1 LNATVNPRAG
11 HGGDG
16 SEEIERPGERLA
28 KRVAQI
34 KSISRREAEEII
46 EAGFVKVDGQ
56 VIEEP
61 QFKVLEQ
68 HIDIDAKA
76 VAGKVE
82 PVTILLHKPAGLDTG
97 RDAPLPMALIN
108 SASRSPDDRTGIRM
122 INRHFAKQAMMLPLE
137 KAASGLVVI
146 TQDFR
151 VERKLREDAV
161 KVEQEFVV
169 EVAFAADAP
178 AAVAKSD
185 DSDPDAPES
194 DARIELRAGILNK
207 LNRGIAYK
215 ERLPAYL
222 KASWQN
228 ETRLRFAIKD
238 ARPGQI
244 AFMCEAAG
252 LKVVSMKRI
261 RVGRIPMAGMQ
272 VGQWRYLG
280 AEEKF

>member
-1 LNATVNPRAG
+1 VNSSKTP
-11 HGGDG
+11 DS
-16 SEEIERPGERLA
+16 SEQASERPGDRLA
-28 KRVAQI
+28 KRVAQM

-46 EAGFVKVDGQ
+46 EAGFVKVDGK

-68 HIDIDAKA
+68 KIDIDANAKP
-76 VAGKVE
+76 GQVE
-82 PVTILLHKPAGLDTG
+82 PVTILLHKPAGYEAG
-97 RDAPLPMALIN
+97 RDAPLPMALITT
-108 SASRSPDDRTGIRM
+108 ASRSPGDRSGIRM
-122 INRHFAKQAMMLPLE
+122 INRHFAKQTLMLPLE
-137 KAASGLVVI
+137 KEASGLVVM

-151 VERKLREDAV
+151 VERKLREDAS

-169 EVAFAADAP
+169 EVKFAAGGPSPATKAADDDA
-178 AAVAKSD
+178 D
-185 DSDPDAPES
+185 EPES
-194 DARIELRAGILNK
+194 DAMTELRASILNR

-244 AFMCEAAG
+244 TFMCEAVG

-261 RVGRIPMAGMQ
+261 RIGRIPMAGMQ

-280 AEEKF
+280 KEEKF

>member
-1 LNATVNPRAG
+1 LNATVKPR
-11 HGGDG
+11 DDK
-16 SEEIERPGERLA
+16 EPERPGERLA
-28 KRVAQI
+28 KRVAQM

-46 EAGFVKVDGQ
+46 EAGFVKVDGKI
-56 VIEEP
+56 VEEP
-61 QFKVLEQ
+61 QFKVMQQVIE
-68 HIDIDAKA
+68 IDAKA
-76 VAGKVE
+76 RPGKIE

-97 RDAPLPMALIN
+97 RDAPLPMALIT
-108 SASRSPDDRTGIRM
+108 SASHSPDDRSGIRM

-137 KAASGLVVI
+137 KAASGLVVM

-151 VERKLREDAV
+151 VERKLREDAT

-169 EVAFAADAP
+169 EVAFAAGAPTTVAQTDDA
-178 AAVAKSD
+178 
-185 DSDPDAPES
+185 DPDAPES
-194 DARIELRAGILNK
+194 DAMIELRAGILAK
-207 LNRGIAYK
+207 LNRGIAWK
-215 ERLPAYL
+215 ERLPAYI

-244 AFMCEAAG
+244 AFMCEAVG

-261 RVGRIPMAGMQ
+261 RIGRIPMAGMQ

>member
-1 LNATVNPRAG
+1 M
-11 HGGDG
+11 
-16 SEEIERPGERLA
+16 
-28 KRVAQI
+28 

-61 QFKVLEQ
+61 QFKVIDQ
-68 HIDIDAKA
+68 HIEIDEKAKP
-76 VAGKVE
+76 GKVE

-97 RDAPLPMALIN
+97 RDAPLPMALIT
-108 SASRSPDDRTGIRM
+108 SASHSPDDKSGIRM

-137 KAASGLVVI
+137 KAASGLVVM

-151 VERKLREDAV
+151 VERKLREDAA

-169 EVAFAADAP
+169 EVAFAADA
-178 AAVAKSD
+178 AAAAAKPD
-185 DSDPDAPES
+185 DADPDAPES
-194 DARIELRAGILNK
+194 DAMVELRAGILAK
-207 LNRGIAYK
+207 LNRGIAFK
-215 ERLPAYL
+215 ERLPAYI

-244 AFMCEAAG
+244 AFMCEAVG

-261 RVGRIPMAGMQ
+261 RIGRIPMAGMQ